1 MKILFILFFISK
13 NEYALEFLKFGIG
26 AREISLSNSDIVFC
40 SPTSAPLYNPAC
52 IISNN
57 FSITF
62 NKSYAFNDIME
73 YNYLGISF
81 PLVKKIY
88 LSSGFLISNVYDIPL
103 YSKEIEPGDTNFYPP
118 EGYFNFLQRAFF
130 LSFSLKNFPFGI
142 NFKIINQ
149 KMLEGKGKGIGF
161 DFGFKYSKFTKFL
174 NFHTAFVLKDIG
186 GTKVSWEEKEGGEES
201 MGIYFGF
208 GLSKNF
214 SFLNINI
221 FSNIFYDY
229 EIHTPIGIE
238 ISLYEILF
246 LRTGFLY
253 FDIFSF
259 GSGIKFRF
267 FEIDYGFKRN
277 VAGSSHSISLT
288 LNKI

>member
-1 MKILFILFFISK
+1 MKILFILFFLSK
-13 NEYALEFLKFGIG
+13 NEYALEFLKFGVG

-40 SPTSAPLYNPAC
+40 SPTCAPLYNPAC
-52 IISNN
+52 IVSDN
-57 FSITF
+57 FSITL
-62 NKSYAFNDIME
+62 NKSYAFNEFME

-81 PLVKKIY
+81 PLAKKFY
-88 LSSGFLISNVYDIPL
+88 LSSGFLIADVYDIPL
-103 YSKEIEPGDTNFYPP
+103 YPIEIEPGDTNFYPP
-118 EGYFNFLQRAFF
+118 QGYFNFLQRAFF
-130 LSFSLKNFPFGI
+130 LSFSLKKIPLGL

-174 NFHTAFVLKDIG
+174 NFYTAFVLKDIG
-186 GTKVSWEEKEGGEES
+186 GTKISWEEKEKGEES
-201 MGIYFGF
+201 MGIYFGLGF
-208 GLSKNF
+208 SKNF
-214 SFLNINI
+214 SFLNFNI

-253 FDIFSF
+253 FDKFSF
-259 GSGIKFRF
+259 GSGIKLKF
-267 FEIDYGFKRN
+267 FDIDYGFKRN

-288 LNKI
+288 FKKI